1 MFPRLLWCALLVA
14 ITGFARIAIAGPS
27 QDVDHARRQL
37 ALAMQPVAKELMKKA
52 EQDRQTIKTI
62 LFERTHAEQAKFLQT
77 FVMAEVHRGVRRAD
91 AEMAGKER
99 LEEMV
104 SQVVDAV
111 VQWGTHPA
119 QNLPNAPRS

>member
-1 MFPRLLWCALLVA
+1 
-14 ITGFARIAIAGPS
+14 
-27 QDVDHARRQL
+27 
-37 ALAMQPVAKELMKKA
+37 MQPVAKELMKKA